1 MEAWLVLLA
10 SQPNETPL
18 PVHRQA
24 VASATQVCRE
34 VNRQQSIAS
43 GQIEFGLVARHNF
56 PLSVFPHPDIREAK
70 FSAERLAFFVFACLM
85 VVPIANRE
93 VLAVHGV
100 DSSVA
105 AARPLGRPACRRRR
119 QPIPP
124 SVP

>member
-1 MEAWLVLLA
+1 MLGWRSGV
-10 SQPNETPL
+10 SQL
-18 PVHRQA
+18 FSGA
-24 VASATQVCRE
+24 GSATQVCRE
-34 VNRQQSIAS
+34 VIRQQSIAN
-43 GQIEFGLVARHNF
+43 GLLEFGLVAPYTL
-56 PLSVFPHPDIREAK
+56 PLAFSVDILFPHPDIREAK

-85 VVPIANRE
+85 VIPIANRE

>member
-1 MEAWLVLLA
+1 M
-10 SQPNETPL
+10 PPKC
-18 PVHRQA
+18 A
-24 VASATQVCRE
+24 VE